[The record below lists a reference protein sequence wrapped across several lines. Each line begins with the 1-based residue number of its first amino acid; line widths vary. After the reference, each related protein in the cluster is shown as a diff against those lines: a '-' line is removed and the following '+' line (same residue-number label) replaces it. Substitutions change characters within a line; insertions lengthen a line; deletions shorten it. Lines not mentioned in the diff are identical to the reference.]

1 MFKLV
6 EDRNKKGE
14 QLSTTFCLTVSELMN
29 DDDKIVFIDSDLAS
43 PSGSALIEKAHP
55 DRFINVGI
63 AEANMVGVASGL
75 SIEGFK
81 PFVHSFAPF
90 ASRRVFDQIYLSG
103 AYAKTTINVY
113 GSDPGFTVGPNGG
126 THTSFEDVALY
137 RTIPDAV
144 IVDPAD
150 VTQLKCAVKQAASE
164 EGIKYIRINRK
175 AVRNVYEPGS
185 KFVFGKGNVV
195 KKGTDVL
202 VITAGQILSDALDA
216 AEELEA
222 KGVSVE
228 VVDIYTIKP
237 LDVELILSEVK
248 GKKAVVTFENHSIIG
263 GLGSAVA
270 EVLAENNVNVVFKRH
285 GVTDRFGQVG
295 TAEFLQEEYNLT
307 SKDLVNTI
315 ESLL

>member
-6 EDRNKKGE
+6 ENRNEKGE
-14 QLSTTFCLTVSELMN
+14 QLSTTLCLTVSELMN
-29 DDDKIVFIDSDLAS
+29 DDDKLVFIDSDLAS
-43 PSGSALIEKAHP
+43 PSGSSLIAKNHP

-63 AEANMVGVASGL
+63 AEANMVGIASGL

-81 PFVHSFAPF
+81 PFVHSFSPF

-137 RTIPDAV
+137 RTIPDVV

-195 KKGTDVL
+195 RKGTDVL

-222 KGVSVE
+222 KGISVE

-248 GKKAVVTFENHSIIG
+248 GKKVVVTFENHSIIG

-295 TAEFLQEEYNLT
+295 TPEFLQAEYNLT